1 MFTMPFG
8 FFSGALTSGELSL
21 FERPVTDA
29 VLQSG
34 SSDTTSTFGSL
45 SGGSKWYG
53 GVLAPNGNI
62 YGIPFGSTT
71 VLKID
76 PTTDTATTF
85 GSLSGSTKWRG
96 GVLAPNGNIYG
107 IPYSAATVLKLTTGN
122 YSQVDPLLLSA
133 YQNKF

>member
-8 FFSGALTSGELSL
+8 FFSGALTSGGLSL

-45 SGGSKWYG
+45 SGAAEWYG

-62 YGIPFGSTT
+62 YGIPF
-71 VLKID
+71 D
-76 PTTDTATTF
+76 AT
-85 GSLSGSTKWRG
+85 
-96 GVLAPNGNIYG
+96 
-107 IPYSAATVLKLTTGN
+107 TVLKLTTGN